1 MRLRWI
7 STAVLLAAAAG
18 LVGCAG
24 QTSRTPPIQVWPD
37 MKRQPKFKPQE
48 ENDFFSDQRAT
59 RMPVPGT
66 VARGHLYDNDSLYTG
81 VSGDQFIGRN
91 PLPVDMKLLKT
102 GQMRFNTYCSPCH
115 DRTGSGQGTVP
126 KRAIWLP
133 TNLHE
138 ARVVNMNDGE
148 IFNIIS
154 HGRRSMPP
162 YHNQISAE
170 DRWAVVAYV
179 RALQRTI
186 TTAEDAPEDVRA
198 QLR

>member
-1 MRLRWI
+1 
-7 STAVLLAAAAG
+7 
-18 LVGCAG
+18 
-24 QTSRTPPIQVWPD
+24 
-37 MKRQPKFKPQE
+37 MKHQPKFLPQQ
-48 ENDFFSDQRAT
+48 ENKFFSDLRAT
-59 RMPVPGT
+59 RMPVPDT
-66 VARGHLYDNDSLYTG
+66 VARGYLYDSDPLYTG

-91 PLPVDMKLLKT
+91 PLPVDEKLLKL

-126 KRAIWLP
+126 KRATWLP

-138 ARVVNMNDGE
+138 PRVVNMNDGE

-162 YHNQISAE
+162 YRNQIAAE

-186 TTAEDAPEDVRA
+186 TTAEDAPDNERA